1 MRVFKFSTRVENLNG
16 SFVSESLL
24 KFLKVQYEIKG
35 KEFNLQIFLH
45 PTMQHICLI
54 LSWLVEVTLGSGVNK
69 TKTDRILVLNVRHS
83 LVSLQ
88 VLASSDSESSA
99 MK

>member
-35 KEFNLQIFLH
+35 EEFNLQIFASDHAAHLSH
-45 PTMQHICLI
+45 FI
-54 LSWLVEVTLGSGVNK
+54 LARRGHVKKWREQNQNGPHTSVKCEAQPG
-69 TKTDRILVLNVRHS
+69 IP
-83 LVSLQ
+83 
-88 VLASSDSESSA
+88 ASSGL
-99 MK
+99 K